1 MREFKA
7 DMHIHTVLSPCGS
20 LEMSPKNIV
29 KSALDAGLDIIA
41 ITDHNSTKQSRIIKQ
56 LAEIEGLMVIC
67 GAEINSSEEVHCLAL
82 FEHDDELFQFQQY
95 LDQHLIP
102 IKNDP
107 NYFGYQVVVDEDE
120 LILEEEERLL
130 INALDVDVLDVEKQ
144 VHQLNGLFIP
154 AHIDRPFNGILSQL
168 GFIPEKLNMDA
179 VELSQHATISNWFQ
193 SNKIP
198 LETTIIQSSDAHQPE
213 MIGKAFTTLKMGTA
227 SFYEIRMALKGQE
240 GRSVIHS
247 NRQQ

>member
-1 MREFKA
+1 MPEFKA

-20 LEMSPKNIV
+20 LEMSPRIIV

-41 ITDHNSTKQSRIIKQ
+41 ITDHNSTKQAQIIKQ
-56 LAEIEGLMVIC
+56 LAENEGLVVFC
-67 GAEINSSEEVHCLAL
+67 GAEINSLEEVHCLAL
-82 FEHDDELFQFQQY
+82 FEHDYELFQFQVY

-107 NYFGYQVVVDEDE
+107 SYFGFQVVVDADE

-130 INALDVDVLDVEKQ
+130 INALDVDVVQIEKQ

-168 GFIPEKLNMDA
+168 GFFPEKLNVDA
-179 VELSQHATISNWFQ
+179 VELSQHAKISNWIGN
-193 SNKIP
+193 SKIP
-198 LETTIIQSSDAHQPE
+198 SGTSIIRSSDAHQPE
-213 MIGKAFTTLKMGTA
+213 MIGIVFTTFKMENA
-227 SFYEIRMALKGQE
+227 SFSEIRLALRGQE
-240 GRSVIHS
+240 GRSVVL
-247 NRQQ
+247 

>member
-1 MREFKA
+1 MHEFKA

-41 ITDHNSTKQSRIIKQ
+41 ITDHNTTKQAQIIKQ
-56 LAEIEGLMVIC
+56 LAEKEGLFVFC
-67 GAEINSSEEVHCLAL
+67 GAEINSLEEVHCLAL
-82 FEHDDELFQFQQY
+82 FEHDNELLQFQAY

-107 NYFGYQVVVDEDE
+107 SYFGFQVVVDADE

-130 INALDVDVLDVEKQ
+130 INALDVDIIQIEKK

-168 GFIPEKLNMDA
+168 GFFPEKLNVDA
-179 VELSQHATISNWFQ
+179 VELSQHAKISNWIGN
-193 SNKIP
+193 SKIP
-198 LETTIIQSSDAHQPE
+198 SGISIIRSSDAHQPE
-213 MIGKAFTTLKMGTA
+213 MIGKVFTTFKMENA
-227 SFYEIRMALKGQE
+227 SFSEISLALRGQE
-240 GRSVIHS
+240 GRSVVL
-247 NRQQ
+247 

>member
-20 LEMSPKNIV
+20 LEMSPKIIV

-56 LAEIEGLMVIC
+56 LAEEEGLMVIC
-67 GAEINSSEEVHCLAL
+67 GAEINSMEEVHCIAL
-82 FEHDDELFQFQQY
+82 FEHDNELFQFQEY

-107 NYFGYQVVVDEDE
+107 SFFGFQVVVDEDE
-120 LILEEEERLL
+120 MILEEEERLL
-130 INALDVDVLDVEKQ
+130 INALDVDVISIEMQ

-168 GFIPEKLNMDA
+168 GFIPEKLKIDA
-179 VELSQHATISNWFQ
+179 VELSQHAKISSWIGC
-193 SNKIP
+193 NKIP
-198 LETTIIQSSDAHQPE
+198 QGTTIIQSSDAHQPE
-213 MIGKAFTTLKMGTA
+213 MIGKAFTTLKMETA
-227 SFYEIRMALKGQE
+227 SFDEIRLALLGQK
-240 GRSVIHS
+240 GRSVS
-247 NRQQ
+247 YKNKT

>member
-7 DMHIHTVLSPCGS
+7 DMHIHSVLSPCGS

-41 ITDHNSTKQSRIIKQ
+41 ITDHNSTKQSQIIKQ
-56 LAEIEGLMVIC
+56 LAEKEGLVVLC
-67 GAEINSSEEVHCLAL
+67 GAEINSLEEVHCLAL
-82 FEHDDELFQFQQY
+82 FEHDNELLQFQVF

-107 NYFGYQVVVDEDE
+107 SYFGFQVVVDENE

-130 INALDVDVLDVEKQ
+130 INALDVDILQIEKK

-168 GFIPEKLNMDA
+168 GFFPEKLNIDA
-179 VELSQHATISNWFQ
+179 VELSQHAKISIWIGN
-193 SNKIP
+193 NKIP
-198 LETTIIQSSDAHQPE
+198 SGTAIIQSSDAHQPE
-213 MIGKAFTTLKMGTA
+213 MIGKAFTTFKMENV
-227 SFYEIRMALKGQE
+227 SFSEIRLALHGQK
-240 GRSVIHS
+240 GRSVVL
-247 NRQQ
+247 